1 MNKIPI
7 NLEKTKKPEIIKV
20 DDQSK
25 GMRLDRFLRKL
36 IPGFNQ
42 AHLEKLIGSGGIRV
56 NGKKSKANIILE
68 NEYLVSLPPGL
79 KEEITN
85 GKNLFS
91 KNVEDLKLIRNS
103 LIIENDEILVLNKPQ
118 GIPVQGGSKIS
129 RHIDGLL
136 QPAFKTL
143 YRPLLVHRLDKN
155 TSGVLIVA
163 KNRISA
169 KNLTESFK
177 KKKIKKIYLALV
189 KGKVEQDNFQISKP
203 LKKKKYLGKEKVFV
217 DFEDGDEAITNVKVI
232 SSLDNFSFLAL
243 SPVTGRT
250 HQLRVHLSDI
260 GHPIVGD
267 NKYDETKNKSSNHF
281 RNPTLQLHCFQL
293 IFSLLSG
300 KVETV
305 QAEIRNDMKNN
316 INALGVERYI
326 PELGKKF
333 LI

>member
-7 NLEKTKKPEIIKV
+7 NLKKTKKPEIIKV

-68 NEYLVSLPPGL
+68 TEYLVSLPPGL
-79 KEEITN
+79 KGEITN
-85 GKNLFS
+85 GKNFFS
-91 KNVEDLKLIRNS
+91 TNVKDLKLIRNS

-118 GIPVQGGSKIS
+118 GISVQGGSKIS

-155 TSGVLIVA
+155 TSGALIVA

-267 NKYDETKNKSSNHF
+267 NKYDENKNKSSNHF

-300 KVETV
+300 KIETV

-316 INALGVERYI
+316 INALGVKRYI